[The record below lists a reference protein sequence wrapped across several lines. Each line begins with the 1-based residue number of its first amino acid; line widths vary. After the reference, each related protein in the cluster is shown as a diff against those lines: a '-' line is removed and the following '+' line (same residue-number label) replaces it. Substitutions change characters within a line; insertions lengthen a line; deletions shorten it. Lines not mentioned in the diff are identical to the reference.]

1 MRGKLTII
9 VAVLLA
15 MGLLCGAEQ
24 ACVSRAT
31 DGAIA
36 GARDVTRLLQAGELE
51 DALAQARELD
61 ARWDEQASLLE
72 MFVNHRATDDV
83 RYAFSRLIAAIEGGD
98 REAALIYAAELEG
111 GVEHV
116 FERQALLIQNVL

>member
-9 VAVLLA
+9 AAVLLI

-31 DGAIA
+31 DGTLA
-36 GARDVTRLLQAGELE
+36 GARDVARLLQAGEL
-51 DALAQARELD
+51 DGALARARELD

-72 MFVNHRATDDV
+72 MFVNHKATDDV

-98 REAALIYAAELEG
+98 REAALIYAAELDG